1 MVDLLVKIQYHFVI
15 FSVSLLMFSCAV
27 TTKDSLASV
36 DLPIPENW
44 ESQIPNSNN
53 FTGAWWLAFQDS
65 TLEQFILDVRLG
77 NPDLKS
83 IIHKQ
88 EMALQT
94 ARLNGASIYPNL
106 NSSFNKNNSIQNL
119 VNFGFAESFLNGGQN
134 NSNTVDE
141 SNAEVSQFEVET
153 FGLNFSLQW
162 EIDIWGRALNGKRA
176 AIKDYEAQNYELSY
190 LGFSTI
196 IRSIQTYFE
205 GVEAVGQL
213 DIAQDSYNS
222 LSEIR
227 DMVKNRYE
235 QGLRS
240 SFDLRMS
247 ETYLASSKV
256 QIEMR
261 KVQLSSLNRIL
272 NTFQGRYPSSE
283 FNYVVSIPNI
293 IPPIPQDLPADIIN
307 RRPDIRAAI
316 AKLEASDMR
325 VAQSKRNLLPGILIN
340 ASGGTSANDIADIL
354 NNDYG
359 IGSLGISFTTPIFNQ
374 GRLRSNVK
382 LNKAI
387 KEDEIQLL
395 KLKLLKAFTEIEQ
408 LLYLDN
414 SYTIQLDA
422 LKIAEQQ
429 SLDTYNLSKERY
441 DKGLISLELV
451 FNSQRQ
457 YNDSRSQFLVLKRQ
471 KLNNYLSLILALG
484 GDIVQI
490 DKNKK
495 NNIEK

>member
-1 MVDLLVKIQYHFVI
+1 MVDLSIKIKYYFVI
-15 FSVSLLMFSCAV
+15 FSFSFLMLACVA
-27 TTKDSLASV
+27 TKNDSLALV
-36 DLPIPENW
+36 DLPIPNNW
-44 ESQIPNSNN
+44 ESQIPDSDN
-53 FTGAWWLAFQDS
+53 FTGEWWLAFQDS
-65 TLEQFILDVRLG
+65 TFEQFVLDVRSG

-88 EMALQT
+88 EMALQI
-94 ARLNGASIYPNL
+94 ASLNGASIYPNL
-106 NSSFNKNNSIQNL
+106 NSSLNKNNSIQNL
-119 VNFGFAESFLNGGQN
+119 VNFGFAESFLNGAQN
-134 NSNTVDE
+134 NSNGVDE

-153 FGLNFSLQW
+153 FGLNLSLQW

-261 KVQLSSLNRIL
+261 KVQLSKLNRML

-283 FNYVVSIPNI
+283 FNYIVSIPNI
-293 IPPIPQDLPADIIN
+293 IPPIPKDLPSDIIN

-316 AKLEASDMR
+316 AKLEASGMR

-340 ASGGTSANDIADIL
+340 ASGGTSTNDIADIF
-354 NNDYG
+354 NDDYG
-359 IGSLGISFTTPIFNQ
+359 ISNLGISLIAPIFNQ
-374 GRLRSNVK
+374 GKLRSNIK

-387 KEDEIQLL
+387 KEEAIQSL
-395 KLKLLKAFTEIEQ
+395 KLALLRAFTEIEQ

-422 LKIAEQQ
+422 LKIAEKQ

-451 FNSQRQ
+451 LNSQRQ
-457 YNDSRSQFLVLKRQ
+457 HNDSRSQFLVLKRQ

-484 GDIVQI
+484 GDIVQF
-490 DKNKK
+490 DNNEK